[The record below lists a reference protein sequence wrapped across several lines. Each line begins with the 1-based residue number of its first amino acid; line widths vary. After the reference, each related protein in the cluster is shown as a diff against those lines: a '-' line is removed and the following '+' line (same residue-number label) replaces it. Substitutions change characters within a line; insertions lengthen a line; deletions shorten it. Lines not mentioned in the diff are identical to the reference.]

1 TDGWWRFTDSSV
13 RASSPLLD
21 VRGWTDVLQLAGFRY
36 VSAAPDPA
44 DTRGILSQ
52 QAVLHAVRAAPG
64 AYVVLGASG
73 GLASSLADRLRREG
87 DTVRLV
93 TCGER
98 CEASCLEDALR
109 AAVAAGGKLRVVDL
123 RALDI
128 EDADAAVEAHLAAA
142 RAVSL
147 LNTVAEHS
155 PAGAHVIMATR
166 GAQQL
171 PADGAPALAHTPLLG
186 IARSARV
193 ERPELDCV
201 VIDLDPH
208 AAADPLAALLA
219 ELRTS
224 TAETESAWRGGLR
237 YVPRLPPLRTPS
249 VRRDTA
255 RA

>member
-1 TDGWWRFTDSSV
+1 
-13 RASSPLLD
+13 
-21 VRGWTDVLQLAGFRY
+21 
-36 VSAAPDPA
+36 
-44 DTRGILSQ
+44 
-52 QAVLHAVRAAPG
+52 
-64 AYVVLGASG
+64 
-73 GLASSLADRLRREG
+73 
-87 DTVRLV
+87 
-93 TCGER
+93 
-98 CEASCLEDALR
+98 
-109 AAVAAGGKLRVVDL
+109 
-123 RALDI
+123 DI

-155 PAGAHVIMATR
+155 PAGARVVMATR

-193 ERPELDCV
+193 ERPELDGG
-201 VIDLDPH
+201 VIALDPH

-237 YVPRLPPLRTPS
+237 YVPRLTPLRTPS

-255 RA
+255 RALVRGSDGALESLRLEPRPRRRPRRGEVEIRVHAAGLNFKDVLGALAAYEGEIAPLGSECAGTVVAVGDDVEGLAPGDEVVALAAGCHGDYVTTSARLVVPMPRALSFAQAAALPIP